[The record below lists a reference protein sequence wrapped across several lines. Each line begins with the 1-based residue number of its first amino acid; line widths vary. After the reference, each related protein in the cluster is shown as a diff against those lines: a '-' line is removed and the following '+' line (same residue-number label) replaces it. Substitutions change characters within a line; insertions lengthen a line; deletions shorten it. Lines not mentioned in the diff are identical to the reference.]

1 MVKTCKNSVIEIWS
15 DNYINNINYRHSED
29 KNIDIIQIE
38 RGSSTSNDYIVE
50 FIRHDIKETTKKE
63 D

>member
-1 MVKTCKNSVIEIWS
+1 MVKRCKQSVIEIWGGK
-15 DNYINNINYRHSED
+15 YINNVDYRYLED

-38 RGSSTSNDYIVE
+38 RGSDKDDYIVE
-50 FIRHDIKETTKKE
+50 FIRHEPKDTTKKE